1 MNELLIKDEVIK
13 YQENY
18 INDLEEQV
26 ALLKRTIIKQ
36 KEEIQTLIKQNHN
49 LKLKIKKN
57 DIEKYDLG
65 YNPYQE

>member
-18 INDLEEQV
+18 INDLEEQI
-26 ALLKRTIIKQ
+26 ALLKRTVLKQ